1 MIITNYII
9 MDILLYL
16 PLKKINKNG
25 TIEYIV

>member
-1 MIITNYII
+1 